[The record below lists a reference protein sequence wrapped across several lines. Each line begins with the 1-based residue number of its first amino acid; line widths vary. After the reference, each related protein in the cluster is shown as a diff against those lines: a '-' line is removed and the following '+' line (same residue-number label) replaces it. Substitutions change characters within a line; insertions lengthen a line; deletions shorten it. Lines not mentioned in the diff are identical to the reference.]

1 RKRLISSYFFFSRP
15 VSIAAQLLTFPKYV
29 LAVLYAIG
37 WRIFCTLYERD
48 SLYFSL
54 FC

>member
-1 RKRLISSYFFFSRP
+1 RLISSCFLFSWP
-15 VSIAAQLLTFPKYV
+15 VSITARLLTFPKCILVV
-29 LAVLYAIG
+29 LCTIG
-37 WRIFCTLYERD
+37 WQILCAFLERD

>member
-1 RKRLISSYFFFSRP
+1 RLISSCFLFNRP
-15 VSIAAQLLTFPKYV
+15 VSIAAQLLTFPKCV
-29 LAVLYAIG
+29 LAVLCAIG
-37 WRIFCTLYERD
+37 WQILYALHERD

>member
-1 RKRLISSYFFFSRP
+1 RLISSYFFFSRP

-29 LAVLYAIG
+29 LEVLCAIG
-37 WRIFCTLYERD
+37 WRILYALFERD